1 MIKKIKM
8 SALISI
14 SVGLI
19 SLLCMAVIFFALSS
33 SVTSI
38 VKSQTVRNMTTAL
51 EGQANLI
58 EQFVADSELLMK
70 EYATSA
76 DLKKLLI
83 DPENPEY
90 IAAAQSYTS
99 KFFSNLDEWE
109 GVYLSDWDTKVLA
122 HSSPSAVGM
131 VTRKGDAL
139 APYRKTMTSS
149 KNGFYNGGAFVSP
162 ASKQLILNLRMAI
175 YDDSGNPIGLV
186 GGGPFLSGLNK
197 TLEKVNVS
205 AFENEQYAILDSLNK
220 IYVYHSDNSVIT
232 KPVEDETMLKIM
244 ELVAGGSTDG
254 VLYEGGKVISYRNI
268 PKVNLIVTMQD
279 EMSEL
284 LRSSSAVQ
292 NQLIT
297 FICIAELIIIVA
309 TIVVAA
315 LLTRPLKKVTSA
327 VNNLSEL
334 SLRNDDKIKSYTGK
348 SEVGEIAKSV
358 SALTDVWK
366 KIVETLSDCSEDLG
380 KASEEMLTTMGS
392 LSECASDNAESTQ
405 QLSSDVVT
413 ATEAIQKVDGDIGQ
427 INLILGESRNANIE
441 RISSAKK
448 MITNAEGLFTE
459 ITAKSQKTQ
468 SDINDSI
475 EYLNA
480 LSGINNNVKI
490 IQSIAEKTHLLAI
503 NASIE
508 ASRAGAAGKG
518 FAVVASEIKNLSENS
533 SSAANAISDVC
544 KEMNSNIGNIK
555 SCFDEIISF
564 MHEDISAIFKDMRE
578 ISDSLKKSMED
589 ANRDLE
595 EMAKIIGNIKNE
607 TSQLSGV
614 ISDNERYAESI
625 NEKTGVA
632 RDMIRELD
640 ELIEK
645 NKQTVKN
652 INEIVSKFER

>member
-1 MIKKIKM
+1 M
-8 SALISI
+8 
-14 SVGLI
+14 
-19 SLLCMAVIFFALSS
+19 
-33 SVTSI
+33 
-38 VKSQTVRNMTTAL
+38 
-51 EGQANLI
+51 
-58 EQFVADSELLMK
+58 
-70 EYATSA
+70 
-76 DLKKLLI
+76 
-83 DPENPEY
+83 
-90 IAAAQSYTS
+90 
-99 KFFSNLDEWE
+99 
-109 GVYLSDWDTKVLA
+109 
-122 HSSPSAVGM
+122 
-131 VTRKGDAL
+131 
-139 APYRKTMTSS
+139 
-149 KNGFYNGGAFVSP
+149 
-162 ASKQLILNLRMAI
+162 
-175 YDDSGNPIGLV
+175 
-186 GGGPFLSGLNK
+186 NK

-268 PKVNLIVTMQD
+268 PKVNLILTMQD

-284 LRSSSAVQ
+284 LRNSSAVQ

-297 FICIAELIIIVA
+297 FICIAELIIIAA

-334 SLRNDDKIKSYTGK
+334 SLRSDDKIKGYAGK

-366 KIVETLSDCSEDLG
+366 RIVETLSDCSEDLG

-441 RISSAKK
+441 RISSAKE

-459 ITAKSQKTQ
+459 ITAKSKKTQ

-578 ISDSLKKSMED
+578 IPDSLKKSMED

>member
-33 SVTSI
+33 NVMSI
-38 VKSQTVRNMTTAL
+38 VKSQAVGNMTTTL

-76 DLKKLLI
+76 DLKKLLTE
-83 DPENPEY
+83 PENPEY
-90 IAAAQSYTS
+90 IAAAQSYTER
-99 KFFSNLDEWE
+99 FFSNLNKWE
-109 GVYLSDWDTKVLA
+109 GVYLSDWNTKVLA

-139 APYRKTMTSS
+139 EPYRKTMTSN

-186 GGGPFLSGLNK
+186 GGGPFLSGLNS
-197 TLEKVNVS
+197 TLTKAQVS
-205 AFENEQYAILDSLNK
+205 VLGNEQYAILDSVNK
-220 IYVYHSDNSVIT
+220 IYTYHTDNSFIT
-232 KPVEDETMLKIM
+232 QPVEDETMLKIM
-244 ELVAGGSTDG
+244 ELAAGGSTDG
-254 VLYEGGKVISYRNI
+254 VLYEGGNIILYRNI
-268 PKVNLIVTMQD
+268 PQVNLIVTMQD
-279 EMSEL
+279 KMSEL
-284 LRSSSAVQ
+284 LRDSSAVQ
-292 NQLIT
+292 NQMII
-297 FICIAELIIIVA
+297 FICVAELIIIIA
-309 TIVVAA
+309 TIAVAA

-334 SLRNDDKIKSYTGK
+334 SLRSDDKIKGYAGK

-366 KIVETLSDCSEDLG
+366 RIVETLSGCSADLG
-380 KASEEMLTTMGS
+380 KASEEMLTTMES

-427 INLILGESRNANIE
+427 INVILGESRNANIE
-441 RISSAKK
+441 RIASAKE
-448 MITNAEGLFTE
+448 MMTNAEGLFTE
-459 ITAKSQKTQ
+459 ITAKSEKTQ

-533 SSAANAISDVC
+533 SSAANAISEVC
-544 KEMNSNIGNIK
+544 KEMNLNVENIK

-589 ANRDLE
+589 ANHDLD
-595 EMAKIIGNIKNE
+595 EMAEIIGKIKDE

-625 NEKTGVA
+625 NEKTGVT

-652 INEIVSKFER
+652 INEIVSKFES

>member
-1 MIKKIKM
+1 M

-19 SLLCMAVIFFALSS
+19 SLLCMAIIFFVLSS
-33 SVTSI
+33 NVTSI
-38 VKSQTVRNMTTAL
+38 VQSQAVGNMTTAL
-51 EGQANLI
+51 EGQTNLI

-76 DLKKLLI
+76 DLKKLLS

-90 IAAAQSYTS
+90 IAAAQSYTE

-109 GVYLSDWDTKVLA
+109 GVYLSDWNTKVLA
-122 HSSPSAVGM
+122 HSSPNAVGM

-139 APYRKTMTSS
+139 DPYRQTMTSS

-186 GGGPFLSGLNK
+186 GGGPFLSGLNR
-197 TLEKVNVS
+197 TLAKVQV
-205 AFENEQYAILDSLNK
+205 AVLENEQYAILDSVNK
-220 IYVYHSDNSVIT
+220 IYTYNSNNDLIT
-232 KPVEDETMLKIM
+232 QPVEDETMLKIM

-254 VLYEGGKVISYRNI
+254 VLYEGTHIISYRNI
-268 PKVNLIVTMQD
+268 PQVNLIVTMQD
-279 EMSEL
+279 ETSEL
-284 LRSSSAVQ
+284 LRDSSAVQ
-292 NQLIT
+292 KQFILY
-297 FICIAELIIIVA
+297 ICIAELVIIIA
-309 TIVVAA
+309 TIAVAKI
-315 LLTRPLKKVTSA
+315 LTNPLKKVTSA
-327 VNNLSEL
+327 VNDLGEL
-334 SLRNDDKIKSYTGK
+334 SLKTDDKIKSYAGK

-358 SALTDVWK
+358 STLTVVWK
-366 KIVETLSDCSEDLG
+366 NIIETLTGCSADLG
-380 KASEEMLTTMGS
+380 KASEEMLNTMGS

-405 QLSSDVVT
+405 KLSSDVVT

-427 INLILGESRNANIE
+427 INVILSESRNANLE
-441 RISSAKK
+441 RISSAKE
-448 MITNAEGLFTE
+448 MITNAEGLYTE
-459 ITAKSQKTQ
+459 VAAKSEKTQ
-468 SDINDSI
+468 NDINNSI

-480 LSGINNNVKI
+480 LSDINNNVKI

-544 KEMNSNIGNIK
+544 KEMNSNIDNIK
-555 SCFDEIISF
+555 GCFDEIISF
-564 MHEDISAIFKDMRE
+564 MHEDILAIFKDMRE

-589 ANRDLE
+589 ANRDLD
-595 EMAKIIGNIKNE
+595 EMAEIIGNIKGE

-625 NEKTGVA
+625 NEKTGMT
-632 RDMIRELD
+632 RDMIHELD

-645 NKQTVKN
+645 NKQAVKN
-652 INEIVSKFER
+652 INEIVSRFER

>member
-38 VKSQTVRNMTTAL
+38 VKSQTVCNMTTAL

-109 GVYLSDWDTKVLA
+109 GVYLSDWNTKVLA

-131 VTRKGDAL
+131 VTRTGDAL

-149 KNGFYNGGAFVSP
+149 KNGFYNGGSFVSP

-232 KPVEDETMLKIM
+232 QPVEDETMLKIM

-254 VLYEGGKVISYRNI
+254 VLYEGGNVISYRNI

-309 TIVVAA
+309 TIVVSA

-334 SLRNDDKIKSYTGK
+334 SRRNDDKIKSYTGK

-366 KIVETLSDCSEDLG
+366 RIVETLSDCSEDLG
-380 KASEEMLTTMGS
+380 KTSEEMLTTMGS

-427 INLILGESRNANIE
+427 INVILGESRNANIE
-441 RISSAKK
+441 RISSAKE
-448 MITNAEGLFTE
+448 MMTNAEGLFTE
-459 ITAKSQKTQ
+459 ITAKSKKTQ

-480 LSGINNNVKI
+480 LSSINNNVKT

-589 ANRDLE
+589 ANLDLE

-625 NEKTGVA
+625 NEKTGVT